1 MKKNCKMN
9 NNNVNGNYN
18 SVSNFFGAH
27 ALEEVSKQVQEKEKI
42 IEEEKQKIPEQNGL
56 IAKTTAEVMEILD
69 SQNGRP
75 VSEEDSDEAI
85 EELVTL
91 LEKTVPEAQESLS
104 YIAKKAQEIRDDL
117 QKAALINQM
126 TSKQK
131 FAKATSLQKH
141 SLTEKDRCRFF
152 EIEEAM
158 SNTFIFSVGPLHV
171 IEYQLGMLAEAK
183 NKNLISKELFDF
195 LTGIRKEYTPDKCKF
210 SLINDRLLMA
220 DMNSICQYYNNSLAE
235 DAEYQ
240 ACKDKFIQRL
250 NGIDYE
256 LIKGHMSVD
265 ELKKEL
271 GPVNNV
277 TLENS
282 LRAGAMDTISL
293 PALPEG
299 EIRREQPKASK
310 NPGLI
315 FLFEK
320 IKAQAGPKPLAEGI
334 GYQELIE
341 YEKTRD
347 RSVLSVILSGI
358 DEKLKHQYLPDGG
371 RILFEKIMQET
382 VKLRR
387 VISED
392 EKSRQG
398 LKFIAD
404 IESGLGKAK
413 IRQHETMKAGIS
425 FHSCTTDELAMI
437 VTLALKT
444 YNEKSESTSS
454 SLKGQVLKAAYL
466 QCLKRVNLGK
476 LVEQLIEN
484 KCISEETYYEY
495 YHKLL
500 NALKNETLPAQEKQL
515 NKFISNAKNKKS
527 AQKCFKDFKDRHR
540 IIEGIGQAIEN
551 FDPAS
556 IQVYQH
562 HFLFPSVEESRCEK
576 VEVPCII
583 NTALFSN
590 QSQRDR
596 GTNASSY
603 NAPQKLGH

>member
-1 MKKNCKMN
+1 MKKNSNMN
-9 NNNVNGNYN
+9 NNNVNGNYS

-27 ALEEVSKQVQEKEKI
+27 ALAEISKQVQEKENI
-42 IEEEKQKIPEQNGL
+42 IEEEKQKMLQQNGL
-56 IAKTTAEVMEILD
+56 IAKTAAEVEILV
-69 SQNGRP
+69 SQNGQP
-75 VSEEDSDEAI
+75 VSEEDSDEAAI

-91 LEKTVPEAQESLS
+91 LEKTIPEAQESLS

-117 QKAALINQM
+117 QKAALINQ
-126 TSKQK
+126 TTPKQK

-171 IEYQLGMLAEAK
+171 IEYQLGVLAEAK

-210 SLINDRLLMA
+210 SLVNGRLLVA
-220 DMNSICQYYNNSLAE
+220 DMNSICQYYNDSLAE

-256 LIKGHMSVD
+256 LIKGQMDGD
-265 ELKKEL
+265 ELRKEL
-271 GPVNNV
+271 GQGNNV
-277 TLENS
+277 TLEN
-282 LRAGAMDTISL
+282 LPGTMDTISL
-293 PALPEG
+293 PSLPED
-299 EIRREQPKASK
+299 EIRRERLKVCK
-310 NPGLI
+310 LPGLI

-334 GYQELIE
+334 GYQELVE
-341 YEKTRD
+341 YEKARD
-347 RSVLSVILSGI
+347 RSVLSIILSGI
-358 DEKLKHQYLPDGG
+358 EEKLKHQYLPDGG

-387 VISED
+387 LISED

-425 FHSCTTDELAMI
+425 FHSCATDELAMT

-444 YNEKSESTSS
+444 YNEKSESISS
-454 SLKGQVLKAAYL
+454 PLKSHELKAVYL
-466 QCLKRVNLGK
+466 QDLKQVNLGK
-476 LVEQLIEN
+476 LIVQLVEN
-484 KCISEETYYEY
+484 NCISKGKEDEY
-495 YHKLL
+495 YYKLR
-500 NALKNETLPAQEKQL
+500 NDLKNETLPEQEKQL
-515 NKFISNAKNKKS
+515 DKFISNAKNKKS

-540 IIEGIGQAIEN
+540 IIEGIEQAIEN

-562 HFLFPSVEESRCEK
+562 HFLFPSVPESSCEK
-576 VEVPCII
+576 VVAPRMS

-590 QSQRDR
+590 QNQRDR

-603 NAPQKLGH
+603 NTSQKLGP